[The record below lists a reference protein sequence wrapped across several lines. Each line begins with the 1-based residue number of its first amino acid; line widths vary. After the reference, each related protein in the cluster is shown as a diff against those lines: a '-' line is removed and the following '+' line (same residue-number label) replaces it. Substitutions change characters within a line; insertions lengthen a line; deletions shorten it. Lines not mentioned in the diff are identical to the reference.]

1 MQDWHTV
8 AEVEAILNHLSQ
20 FHLDE
25 RRVLPAG
32 TVASSFAMLFRPLLS
47 VTINSLSFKC
57 YALDEATTTSECS
70 KVSVRRK
77 AKSVDSFT
85 SSGRHFLVQLRQL
98 ISLKFPSPSSTS
110 AIDDEIKAMLL
121 DPLISAKAADLK
133 RQEHRIAF
141 ELLGATPGAACPIV
155 EEEVEEEDD
164 DEEFRAL
171 LMVDGPQNQLSGAS
185 CSTNTRKT
193 SALASDEASAWRD
206 WQQVYVAWDTH
217 YNLLK
222 LYHHVNI
229 LEWFRDVGQ
238 AKYPAASFLARIYLG
253 HQPPSPQALGA
264 SLLRFTAQEKA
275 KWMTQAA
282 ERAEKRCL
290 LHHNWQYYQQLSTDA
305 ARSSTDD
312 VV

>member
-1 MQDWHTV
+1 M
-8 AEVEAILNHLSQ
+8 
-20 FHLDE
+20 
-25 RRVLPAG
+25 
-32 TVASSFAMLFRPLLS
+32 
-47 VTINSLSFKC
+47 
-57 YALDEATTTSECS
+57 
-70 KVSVRRK
+70 
-77 AKSVDSFT
+77 
-85 SSGRHFLVQLRQL
+85 
-98 ISLKFPSPSSTS
+98 
-110 AIDDEIKAMLL
+110 
-121 DPLISAKAADLK
+121 

-217 YNLLK
+217 ASNGADLFVKGPYNLLK

-229 LEWFRDVGQ
+229 LEWFRDEGQ

-275 KWMTQAA
+275 EWMAKLRSEQKSAA
-282 ERAEKRCL
+282 SCITIG
-290 LHHNWQYYQQLSTDA
+290 ST
-305 ARSSTDD
+305 TNN
-312 VV
+312 

>member
-1 MQDWHTV
+1 MQDWHTG

-32 TVASSFAMLFRPLLS
+32 TVASSFAMLFRRLLS

-185 CSTNTRKT
+185 GSTNTRKT

-217 YNLLK
+217 ASNGADLFVKGQYNLLK

-238 AKYPAASFLARIYLG
+238 AKSPQRRSWRVFIWATNHPRLKHLAPRSCALQRRKKQSGWLKLRSEQKSAASCITIG
-253 HQPPSPQALGA
+253 
-264 SLLRFTAQEKA
+264 
-275 KWMTQAA
+275 
-282 ERAEKRCL
+282 
-290 LHHNWQYYQQLSTDA
+290 ST
-305 ARSSTDD
+305 TNN
-312 VV
+312 